1 MSQTM
6 SVLLTQKAGEKDVKI
21 GKTGDEQHGHKR
33 LANRAQIRWSWLKV
47 TGKISNRARFHH
59 SETSTWLHR

>member
-21 GKTGDEQHGHKR
+21 GETGDEQHGHKR
-33 LANRAQIRWSWLKV
+33 LANRAQIRWS
-47 TGKISNRARFHH
+47 
-59 SETSTWLHR
+59 